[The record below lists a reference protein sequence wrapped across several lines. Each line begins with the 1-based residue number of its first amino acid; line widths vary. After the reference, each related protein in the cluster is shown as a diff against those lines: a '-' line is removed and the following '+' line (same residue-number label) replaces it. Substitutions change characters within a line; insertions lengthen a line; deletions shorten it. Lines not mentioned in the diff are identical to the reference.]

1 MPFSSDATFS
11 GFQQSQVPEIDYEPD
26 FFLETLPAAF
36 RTENTIGSA
45 IQAMRGTTIDDGP
58 DDPDFDPYEFARLE
72 DADSK
77 SAMNGYADLQNRA
90 QVDAYQARLDKERAD
105 RQTLAESGGYGFA
118 AAMMAGVADPIN
130 LLPGGAL
137 FKSFKLGKS
146 ILKSG
151 ASVGTAGFF
160 GMSAQEAF
168 LHSTQLERTGVESAI
183 NITAGTIFAGLL
195 GGGAGAVR
203 HTLAK
208 KAAKGSTAARQ
219 ADDIIEQIDND
230 FNMAEGGSGGAAK
243 VRDLD
248 AAAHAR
254 IEKEVDQLILD
265 GKIKDGDLNKEVARR
280 VATELLQQEG
290 MKTNW
295 AVDAAMKIV
304 GRQDPGLR
312 SMQSPSIEMRAL
324 MPELAETSLTLARNS
339 QGRATPLSAEGM
351 MLDWKGNMYRALTA
365 QDDFFVQ
372 YSKGHSKSLGDVVR
386 IGIEN
391 TFSNTGKINRQ
402 QFNEAVGRAMIR
414 GDDATDLI
422 SDGIPEDAV
431 AFINKT
437 AASWRKE
444 IIDPMTKKAIELGM
458 LPEGVSVDTAA
469 SYFMRMYDIDKL
481 TRSPKHRSGF
491 LETTKNFLI
500 KRQRESVTRS
510 EGFEGEAEAF
520 RSEISNIRRE
530 ISAVAKGVGGGTK
543 KGTTVETTEAV
554 NAAIDALEDRLAATI
569 DAAAE
574 KAGFTGKAEKA
585 SAAAFFKTLRK
596 ELSEEVEEAVGT
608 AVEKEAT
615 KALDDLIASADE
627 TFDADLIPII
637 RDEIATAGEDV
648 AADAALSALP
658 AARQRALKEAFAK
671 AGEAFEKS
679 LKAQETR
686 LNKLLSDP
694 EAATAKAL
702 AEVRAKIVKT
712 ATKEAAKAVRAA
724 TKELREG
731 LTKKRVEFA
740 QRRQLHT
747 RDVKD
752 AQLLEGDFAS
762 IAEEILTRIVGS
774 PAGRL
779 PYDVAP
785 QKLGGGGRASAGKA
799 APLHKRAFGIDDIDI
814 EDILVMDAEQVMKA
828 YVRTMSSDLAII
840 EKFGDL
846 EMTKQLKVIE
856 DDYNN
861 LMRNVTDAK
870 ELDKLDRQRVR
881 DMGDI
886 VAVRDRLR
894 NTHGL
899 PDDPSS
905 WTARVGRGLLQYNYI
920 TKLGGMTA
928 SAIPDIGRPV
938 MVHGLM
944 RVMGDGLLP
953 LIAEFK
959 TFSKLTKQ
967 IRDMGIADDMLM
979 NSRLNSLADT
989 LGDDFARGNR
999 LERALAGSSNTFGM
1013 ASLMAPWNTMH
1024 KQFAAAVTMRR
1035 MIRAIGEDVDGTISK
1050 KEAEWLRASLI
1061 SRQDARNILEQ
1072 IKIHGQQ
1079 EGRMLLPNVLDWD
1092 EAAGNTARL
1101 FRSSLRR
1108 ATDIIIVTPGAAD
1121 RPLMA
1126 SSSIPGRVIFQFK
1139 SFALA
1144 ATSRIMMSGLQQAD
1158 MAALNGMML
1167 SVFLGMTA
1175 SAFKMWDAGR
1185 GEEVK
1190 KWTMSKWVS
1199 EGVDRS
1205 GLTGILFDGNNIL
1218 EKVTRG
1224 TAGFSA
1230 FTGQQQSS
1238 RYASRNWV
1246 GAALGPSFGTAITV
1260 GSTIGNVFAAAFG
1273 NDKLGP
1279 SDTRAAM
1286 RLIPYNNLILLRQG
1300 FRKAEEGINSTL
1312 GIR

>member
-90 QVDAYQARLDKERAD
+90 QVDAYQAKLDKERAD
-105 RQTLAESGGYGFA
+105 RQTLAESGGYGFVG
-118 AAMMAGVADPIN
+118 AMMAGVADPIN
-130 LLPGGAL
+130 LIPGGAL
-137 FKSFKLGKS
+137 YKSFKLGKS
-146 ILKSG
+146 MLKSG
-151 ASVGTAGFF
+151 ASVGTAGFL
-160 GMSAQEAF
+160 GMSAQEAL
-168 LHSTQLERTGVESAI
+168 LHSAQLERTGFESAI
-183 NITAGTIFAGLL
+183 NITAGTIFAGIL

-203 HTLAK
+203 HSL
-208 KAAKGSTAARQ
+208 SARAGRLRS
-219 ADDIIEQIDND
+219 ADDLIEQIDND
-230 FNMAEGGSGGAAK
+230 FTVAEGGSAGAAK

-248 AAAHAR
+248 SAARAR

-280 VATELLQQEG
+280 IATELLQQEG

-295 AVDAAMKIV
+295 AVDAAMKVI

-312 SMQSPSIEMRAL
+312 AMQSPSIEVRAL
-324 MPELAETSLTLARNS
+324 MPELAETPLTLARNA
-339 QGRATPLSAEGM
+339 QDRATPLSAEGI
-351 MLDWKGNMYRALTA
+351 MLDWKGNLYRALVA

-372 YSKGHSKSLGDVVR
+372 YVKGRGKRFGDVV
-386 IGIEN
+386 GIAAEN
-391 TFSNTGKINRQ
+391 LVRSTGKLNRQ

-414 GDDATDLI
+414 GDDATEI
-422 SDGIPEDAV
+422 EGIPADAV
-431 AFINKT
+431 PFINKT
-437 AASWRKE
+437 AANFRKE
-444 IIDPMTKKAIELGM
+444 IIDPMTKKAIKLGM
-458 LPEGVSVDTAA
+458 LPEDVSVDTAA

-481 TRSPKHRSGF
+481 TRSPKHRAGF

-500 KRQRESVTRS
+500 SRQKAGITRTES
-510 EGFEGEAEAF
+510 FKGERGTL
-520 RSEISNIRRE
+520 RSEIDKLQSKIK
-530 ISAVAKGVGGGTK
+530 AAKDSTGSTK
-543 KGTTVETTEAV
+543 AP
-554 NAAIDALEDRLAATI
+554 
-569 DAAAE
+569 
-574 KAGFTGKAEKA
+574 
-585 SAAAFFKTLRK
+585 K
-596 ELSEEVEEAVGT
+596 ELQ
-608 AVEKEAT
+608 KE
-615 KALDDLIASADE
+615 
-627 TFDADLIPII
+627 
-637 RDEIATAGEDV
+637 
-648 AADAALSALP
+648 
-658 AARQRALKEAFAK
+658 
-671 AGEAFEKS
+671 
-679 LKAQETR
+679 
-686 LNKLLSDP
+686 
-694 EAATAKAL
+694 
-702 AEVRAKIVKT
+702 
-712 ATKEAAKAVRAA
+712 
-724 TKELREG
+724 
-731 LTKKRVEFA
+731 LTKKRKELKD
-740 QRRQLHT
+740 RERLHT

-752 AQLLEGDFAS
+752 AKLFDEDFAS
-762 IAEEILTRIVGS
+762 IAEEILGRIVGS

-785 QKLGGGGRASAGKA
+785 QKLGGGGAASAGKA
-799 APLHKRAFGIDDIDI
+799 APLHKRAFGIEDILI
-814 EDILVMDAEQVMKA
+814 EDILVMDVEQVMKA

-846 EMTKQLKVIE
+846 EMTKQLKVIA
-856 DDYNN
+856 DDYAN
-861 LMRNVTDAK
+861 LMRGVADPK
-870 ELDKLDRQRVR
+870 ELERLEKLRTR
-881 DMGDI
+881 DIADT

-894 NTHGL
+894 NVHGL
-899 PDDPSS
+899 PDDPTV

-928 SAIPDIGRPV
+928 SAIPDIARPI

-953 LIAEFK
+953 LITEFRR
-959 TFSKLTKQ
+959 FSKLTQQ

-979 NSRLNSLADT
+979 NSRLNALSDT
-989 LGDDFARGNR
+989 FADDFARGNR

-1013 ASLMAPWNTMH
+1013 ASLMAPWNTVH

-1035 MIRAIGEDVDGTISK
+1035 MIRAIGKDVDGTISK

-1061 SRQDARNILEQ
+1061 SRQDAKNILEQ

-1092 EAAGNTARL
+1092 EAAGDTARL

-1108 ATDIIIVTPGAAD
+1108 AADIIIVTPGAAD
-1121 RPLMA
+1121 RPIMA
-1126 SSSIPGRVIFQFK
+1126 TASLTGRMVFQFK
-1139 SFALA
+1139 SFALS

-1158 MAALNGMML
+1158 MAALNGML
-1167 SVFLGMTA
+1167 ISVFLGATA
-1175 SAFKMWDAGR
+1175 SAFKMWDSGR

-1190 KWTMSKWVS
+1190 NWTTTKWIS

-1230 FTGQQQSS
+1230 FTGEQQSS
-1238 RYASRNWV
+1238 RYASRSAV
-1246 GAALGPSFGTAITV
+1246 GAILGPSFGTGVTAASTV
-1260 GSTIGNVFAAAFG
+1260 GNAAAATFG
-1273 NDKLGP
+1273 NDKLRP

-1300 FRKAEEGINSTL
+1300 FRKAEEGINDTL